1 MLLTIV
7 NPINKKEFNINIPL
21 KEKDIKS
28 EISSLNAYVFK
39 LNEKIE
45 NLEKRVNYLE
55 NEVADFKRKF
65 NEIYEIKKEYE
76 NLKKKKLMI
85 ILCLLKVI

>member
-45 NLEKRVNYLE
+45 N
-55 NEVADFKRKF
+55 
-65 NEIYEIKKEYE
+65 
-76 NLKKKKLMI
+76 
-85 ILCLLKVI
+85 